1 MLTVYGLELLN
12 QQLKLQKAKNACIQ
26 VTTGRAISIEWG
38 EAKMGGWSF
47 LTPLEGQCILNS

>member
-26 VTTGRAISIEWG
+26 VTKGHKYR
-38 EAKMGGWSF
+38 MGGGKNGWVEFSY
-47 LTPLEGQCILNS
+47 PA